1 MKKHKNLIC
10 VIFSVLLLASASG
23 CTGGGGSAASGVDVK
38 GKKIG
43 YVPPS

>member
-1 MKKHKNLIC
+1 MRKFKDFIC
-10 VIFSVLLLASASG
+10 VIFAVLLIASASG
-23 CTGGGGSAASGVDVK
+23 CTGNSVASSGVDVK